1 MEELIGN
8 NCICLLNNGIDLKVF
23 RSYTL
28 IVFKEKKDIEEQI
41 DCISRLIQRT
51 TQ

>member
-8 NCICLLNNGIDLKVF
+8 NCISLLNTGIDLKVF

-28 IVFKEKKDIEEQI
+28 IVFKEKKDIEQLDHI
-41 DCISRLIQRT
+41 NRLIHRT
-51 TQ
+51 SQ